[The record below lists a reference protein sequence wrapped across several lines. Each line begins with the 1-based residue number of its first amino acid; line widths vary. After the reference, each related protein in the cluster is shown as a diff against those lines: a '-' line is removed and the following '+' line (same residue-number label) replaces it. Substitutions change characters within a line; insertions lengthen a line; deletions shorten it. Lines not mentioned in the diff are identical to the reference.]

1 MPALHLHSLVSDHRV
16 VVVVRRVE
24 DRVVEGR
31 SRAVGPLRRTVN
43 VLLPLAAQDLLER
56 HAHLLV
62 PVRVNDG
69 VHGRVKLSK
78 EEEELL
84 VSQNVTIVAENVQ

>member
-1 MPALHLHSLVSDHRV
+1 MPALHLHSLFSDHRV
-16 VVVVRRVE
+16 VVIVRRVE

-62 PVRVNDG
+62 PVRVYDG
-69 VHGRVKLSK
+69 VHGRVKLR
-78 EEEELL
+78 
-84 VSQNVTIVAENVQ
+84 